1 MANMDVI
8 LLERIETLGQMGE
21 VVKVKPGYARNF
33 LLPQKKALRATK
45 DNLAYFESQRAQL
58 EAQNLKRRQDAE
70 GVSGK
75 MTNVT
80 VVILRQAGETGQL
93 YGSVSPRDIADA
105 VTAAG
110 YTIDRRQVLLD
121 QAIKTLGLFKT
132 RVALHPEVFVN
143 VTVNVAQSEEEAA
156 MQAAGKAPQA
166 GAAAAAEEAASAEA
180 TAEAAELAPAE
191 EKPAKKKAKAKPAA
205 VEAEEDEKPAKKK
218 KAKAKK
224 DE

>member
-70 GVSGK
+70 AVSGK

-93 YGSVSPRDIADA
+93 YGSVSPRDIAEA

-110 YTIDRRQVLLD
+110 YTVDRRQVLLD

-166 GAAAAAEEAASAEA
+166 PAVEETAAEA
-180 TAEAAELAPAE
+180 TAAAADAAPAE

-205 VEAEEDEKPAKKK
+205 AEAEEDEKPAKKK